1 MLAPRSPLLLANRP
15 AEKYPTIAFDNLTQ
29 QRRFFDPRVI
39 YQDADA
45 LLVAV
50 APTAKPNSPHQVQ
63 RLDVATGRG
72 LWSHPASPYY
82 FQKAAHPPRWL
93 CPRLPQR
100 PRTGL
105 RARLADDGRELGD
118 FQRKLM
124 E

>member
-50 APTAKPNSPHQVQ
+50 APTAKPNSPSASTWPPAVCSGAAQ
-63 RLDVATGRG
+63 RAPTTFKKLCT
-72 LWSHPASPYY
+72 
-82 FQKAAHPPRWL
+82 PPMA
-93 CPRLPQR
+93 LP
-100 PRTGL
+100 
-105 RARLADDGRELGD
+105 
-118 FQRKLM
+118 
-124 E
+124 